1 MISVAGYKNL
11 KIMKFLKDLFKFGFL
26 SISIIFSFGLIY
38 PAPVFSE
45 KARTQKNQ
53 EKSKSQDR
61 KIKEEKKKDTP
72 SQKVSDRALPIQ
84 TPDSTKSDGYYDKI
98 MMKIN
103 EWKSGYSPDIYDYL
117 IKREFQ
123 PKALAIYLDRFEK
136 IKGIMKELLEIR
148 LQIEMSKISNF
159 FSDKMKPFLEVE
171 NTRREE
177 LMEALQKYIENFSDS
192 PLAPYAILRYAEILY
207 ERLSYEYIQAYEQ
220 ALLEGRVPPQK
231 DFSPVIKIYEDFLKK
246 YKDFP
251 LKDAVMYLAGY
262 ILDEMGM
269 QEEAVE
275 KFFVPLSEI
284 RLSQFAAEAAMRA
297 GEFYFN
303 IGDLEN
309 AEKFY
314 LVVLD
319 FPESPFY
326 SKALYKL
333 AWTYF
338 RKGDYS
344 SAIDYFIETIDAS
357 YGKETSDRLS
367 LINESLDYIITSI
380 VELGG
385 FDSLERSRK
394 EAILSVL
401 NKVYPII
408 SQIQDNPEAF
418 LLEAQGKVFL
428 EQGKYNEAIL
438 SFKNLIDRF
447 YPSPRSIRAAFGI
460 FEALKK
466 SGDISGAISWQVKMA
481 EKWGPASEWAQ
492 KNKDELDKNVKRLE
506 EGLLEAAKYYHSKG
520 LLSDAESSYIL
531 FLRFFPD
538 SEFSAE
544 VQFLL
549 GELYFNQKK
558 FSDAFKYYKMNVE
571 NTKVKQNKF
580 IQEAAWGMVIA
591 SDQALSA
598 GMKDAPENLKNAAF
612 LYERLFPLDRRV
624 PVALYKAAK
633 VISSEGKKDEALFMF
648 SKIIERYPG
657 SEVIADSMLEIL
669 RIYIE
674 KGDLMRVLDFSLKAR
689 ERKDIFSQEDI
700 KYINDAGAKAL
711 FSIASNYEKS
721 KNFQEA
727 ISYYLKIPQL
737 FPDSEFIDDALYN
750 VVMMYYEMKNY
761 DDVLNFSDEFLKK
774 FPESDLRYDVLY
786 VRAVALSSLFFFDQ
800 ALETYIRLERELKN
814 KKNLSDIEKDI
825 LNKTVMAIISIYT
838 GLGKFNE
845 AAEWTLRYYDEF
857 GKSEKEPLLYIRRAA
872 DLYEKAG
879 NMQKMRELLSR
890 FIEETEK
897 QKKKSNTY
905 DVVYAKYKI
914 AKSYEK
920 SKPNEMEKIFS
931 DIINIW
937 QKLPDED
944 KRKAVSI
951 YAEAKFHFAKKTFD
965 EYRKIR
971 ITSDDRQ
978 KQLAGKLKKKSEM
991 LKKVQNEM
999 GDIAKLGDPN
1009 WSFAAIYYMGFAFQ
1023 DFADMLINSP
1033 IPPEIRSIRDP
1044 EERSLAEAVYRE
1056 ELEKQA
1062 FPLEDNAIKI
1072 FSGAVDRIKQLGVRN
1087 EWTALI
1093 FKHLKMLDPLAPV
1106 EVEDDIYQDV
1116 ALTFSMRA
1124 DSIPPVEEET
1134 KEEKSVFAKK
1144 MKQKDIFKLSNPE
1157 NLRLES
1163 LNAVMQNLFSGYF
1176 VLQSENGLF
1185 YFDSDKL
1192 MGKRD

>member
-1 MISVAGYKNL
+1 MSSFFKSSPVFIFAFISL
-11 KIMKFLKDLFKFGFL
+11 FL
-26 SISIIFSFGLIY
+26 SFDLIY
-38 PAPVFSE
+38 PVSAF
-45 KARTQKNQ
+45 
-53 EKSKSQDR
+53 
-61 KIKEEKKKDTP
+61 
-72 SQKVSDRALPIQ
+72 SQKVKTQNRQENVGIRDKKVKKDEGKEIPTQ
-84 TPDSTKSDGYYDKI
+84 PPDQQGIVSPSPAPTDGYYDEVIK
-98 MMKIN
+98 KVN
-103 EWKSGYSPDIYDYL
+103 EWKSNYSYDIYDYL
-117 IKREFQ
+117 IKREFY
-123 PKALAIYLDRFEK
+123 PKTLTIYVDRFEK
-136 IKGIMKELLEIR
+136 IKGIMKELLDFR
-148 LQIEMSKISNF
+148 KRIEMSKISKF
-159 FSDKMKPFLEVE
+159 FSDQMKPFLEAE
-171 NTRREE
+171 DIRREE
-177 LMEALQKYIENFSDS
+177 LMEALQRYIRLFVDS
-192 PLAPYAILRYAEILY
+192 PMTPYAILRYAEILY
-207 ERLSYEYIQAYEQ
+207 EELSYDYIRAYER
-220 ALLEGRVPPQK
+220 AILVGGIPPKK
-231 DFSPVIKIYEDFLKK
+231 DFSPVIEIYEDFLKK

-251 LKDAVMYLAGY
+251 MRDAVMYLAGY
-262 ILDEMGM
+262 ILDEMGK

-275 KFFVPLSEI
+275 KYFIPLSKM

-297 GEFYFN
+297 GEFYFDV
-303 IGDLEN
+303 GELEK
-309 AEKFY
+309 AESFY
-314 LVVLD
+314 LAVLD

-338 RKGDYS
+338 RQGDYS
-344 SAIDYFIETIDAS
+344 SAIDFFVETIGTHA
-357 YGKETSDRLS
+357 GKETSDRLN
-367 LINESLDYIITSI
+367 LINESLDYIIIS
-380 VELGG
+380 VAELGG
-385 FDSLERSRK
+385 FDAIERSRK

-401 NKVYPII
+401 NKVYPIV
-408 SQIQDNPEAF
+408 SQIQDDPEAF

-428 EQGKYNEAIL
+428 EQGKYPEAIS
-438 SFKNLIDRF
+438 SFRNIIDKF
-447 YPSPRSIRAAFGI
+447 YLSPRSIGAAFGI

-466 SGDISGAISWQVKMA
+466 SGNVSDAISWQVKMA
-481 EKWGPASEWAQ
+481 EMWGPGSQWAE
-492 KNKDELDKNVKRLE
+492 KNKEVLIKYIKKLE

-520 LLSDAESSYIL
+520 VLSDAEHSYIL
-531 FLRFFPD
+531 FLKLFPE

-549 GELYFNQKK
+549 GELYFKQKK
-558 FSDAFKYYKMNVE
+558 FEDAFKYYKMNVE

-591 SDQALSA
+591 ADQALSA

-674 KGDLMRVLDFSLKAR
+674 KGDLMRVLDFSLQAR

-737 FPDSEFIDDALYN
+737 FPDSEFIDDALYS
-750 VVMMYYEMKNY
+750 VVMMYYEMKKY

-825 LNKTVMAIISIYT
+825 LNKTVRAIISIYT
-838 GLGKFNE
+838 ALGKFSE
-845 AAEWTLRYYDEF
+845 AAEWTLKYYDEF

-879 NMQKMRELLSR
+879 DIQKMRELLSN
-890 FIEETEK
+890 FIKEMEK
-897 QKKKSNTY
+897 QKKSNTY
-905 DVVYAKYKI
+905 DVIYAKYKI

-920 SKPNEMEKIFS
+920 PGEMEKIFS
-931 DIINIW
+931 EIINIW
-937 QKLPDED
+937 PKLSEED
-944 KRKAVSI
+944 KIKATSI
-951 YAEAKFHFAKKTFD
+951 YAEAKFNFAKKTFE
-965 EYRKIR
+965 EYKKIR
-971 ITSDDRQ
+971 ITGEERQ
-978 KQLAGKLKKKSEM
+978 KQLADKLKRKSEM
-991 LKKVQNEM
+991 LKKVQTEM

-1009 WSFAAIYYMGFAFQ
+1009 WSLAAIYYMGFAFQ

>member
-1 MISVAGYKNL
+1 MINIL
-11 KIMKFLKDLFKFGFL
+11 KHRDLKTMKFIISLFKFVPLF
-26 SISIIFSFGLIY
+26 ISIIFSFDLIY
-38 PAPVFSE
+38 PFSAFSQ
-45 KARTQKNQ
+45 KAEMQKTQ

-61 KIKEEKKKDTP
+61 KIKEEKKKDIP
-72 SQKVSDRALPIQ
+72 SQKVSGQSLPVQ
-84 TPDSTKSDGYYDKI
+84 APDSTKSDGYYFEI
-98 MMKIN
+98 IRRVN
-103 EWKSGYSPDIYDYL
+103 EWKSIYSPDIYDYL
-117 IKREFQ
+117 IRREFQ
-123 PKALAIYLDRFEK
+123 PKALAIYIDRFEK
-136 IKGIMKELLEIR
+136 IKGIMKELLDLR
-148 LQIEMSKISNF
+148 LQLEMSKISNF

-171 NTRREE
+171 NTRRED
-177 LMEALQKYIENFSDS
+177 LMGTLQKYVKNFSDS

-207 ERLSYEYIQAYEQ
+207 EKLSYEYIQAYEQ
-220 ALLEGRVPPQK
+220 AILEGRVPPQK
-231 DFSPVIKIYEDFLKK
+231 DFSAVIKIYEDFLKK

-251 LKDAVMYLAGY
+251 MKDAVMYLAGY

-275 KFFVPLSEI
+275 KYFVPLSEI
-284 RLSQFAAEAAMRA
+284 RLSQFAAEAAMRS

-303 IGDLEN
+303 IGELEK

-344 SAIDYFIETIDAS
+344 AAIDYFVETIDAS

-385 FDSLERSRK
+385 FDSIERSRK

-401 NKVYPII
+401 NKVYPLV

-418 LLEAQGKVFL
+418 LLEAQGRVFL
-428 EQGKYNEAIL
+428 EQGKYTEAML

-447 YPSPRSIRAAFGI
+447 YLSPRSIRAAFGI

-481 EKWGPASEWAQ
+481 EKWGPGSEWAE
-492 KNKDELDKNVKRLE
+492 KNKDELGKNVRKLE

-520 LLSDAESSYIL
+520 MFSDAESSYIL
-531 FLRFFPD
+531 FLKFFPD

-558 FSDAFKYYKMNVE
+558 FSDSFKYYKMNVE

-580 IQEAAWGMVIA
+580 IQDAAWGMVISA
-591 SDQALSA
+591 DQALSA

-624 PVALYKAAK
+624 PIALYKAAK

-657 SEVIADSMLEIL
+657 SEVVADSMLEIL
-669 RIYIE
+669 KIYIE
-674 KGDLMRVLDFSLKAR
+674 KGDLMRVLDFSLQAR
-689 ERKDIFSQEDI
+689 ERKDIFSSEDI

-737 FPDSEFIDDALYN
+737 FPDSEFIDDALYS
-750 VVMMYYEMKNY
+750 VVMMYYEMKKY
-761 DDVLNFSDEFLKK
+761 DDVLEFSDEFLKK
-774 FPESDLRYDVLY
+774 FPQSDLRFDVLY

-800 ALETYIRLERELKN
+800 ALETYVRLETELKN

-825 LNKTVMAIISIYT
+825 LNKTMVAIISIYT

-845 AAEWTLRYYDEF
+845 AAEWTLKYYNEF
-857 GKSEKEPLLYIRRAA
+857 GKSEKDPLLYVRRAA

-879 NMQKMRELLSR
+879 NIQKMRELLSS
-890 FIEETEK
+890 FIKEMEK
-897 QKKKSNTY
+897 QKKSNTY

-914 AKSYEK
+914 AKSLEK
-920 SKPNEMEKIFS
+920 SKPDEMEKIFS
-931 DIINIW
+931 DIINTW
-937 QKLPDED
+937 QKLSDED
-944 KRKAVSI
+944 KRRAVSI

-965 EYRKIR
+965 EYKKIR
-971 ITSDDRQ
+971 ITGDEKQ
-978 KQLAGKLKKKSEM
+978 KQLADKLKKKSEM

-1033 IPPEIRSIRDP
+1033 LPPEIRAIRDP

-1062 FPLEDNAIKI
+1062 FPLEDSAIKI

-1106 EVEDDIYQDV
+1106 EVEDDIFQNV
-1116 ALTFSMRA
+1116 ALTFSMKSY
-1124 DSIPPVEEET
+1124 SIPPIEET

-1144 MKQKDIFKLSNPE
+1144 VKQKDIFKLSDPE

-1176 VLQSENGLF
+1176 VLQSEKGLF

-1192 MGKRD
+1192 IGKRD